1 MMDSDRSYHLVIVGG
16 GVAGWTAARRA
27 QELGADVAVLERT
40 HAGFGFGNGRL
51 SGGAF
56 HAAYMDPKSD
66 PGDLLDA
73 ILADAGGYARRDL
86 AEAWANN
93 VGRAFEFL
101 GKEGATFAPG
111 GNEEYMQHVLMPP
124 REAVIGRNF
133 AGSGPDRLLT
143 KMWTTFLENGGTFL
157 AGHRAIQ
164 LDCTDGVV
172 TGVYAKAPRGTV
184 RVAGQAVLLAD
195 GGFQGNPEM
204 VARYIT
210 TDYKLRGSPHDT
222 GDALRMGL
230 DIGAVA
236 VNMEWF
242 YGAPLCRDALNDDR
256 LWPYPTPSGVI
267 AEGLLVDAYGER
279 FVDEGTPPEL
289 IADAIAKSRTPGHC
303 WAIFDGD
310 TWETTGREGGASIN
324 PTLGECGGTILSA
337 PDVQQLA
344 VKTGLPLG
352 TLRATMEAFHRFSTT
367 GAEMKPRKTG
377 RATPF
382 TSTTLYALPVIAG
395 ITFAMGGLLVD
406 AHARVM
412 HRDGAPIKGLYAAGG
427 SMGGLQGGPQSKGY
441 AGGWSEA
448 TTFGLLA
455 AEHAIA
461 HHA

>member
-1 MMDSDRSYHLVIVGG
+1 MNIDRSFDLVIVGG

-27 QELGADVAVLERT
+27 QDLGADVVVLERT

-56 HAAYMDPKSD
+56 HAAYLDPQSD
-66 PGDLLDA
+66 PTELLDA

-93 VGRAFEFL
+93 VRRAFEFL
-101 GKEGATFAPG
+101 KKEGAEFAPG
-111 GNEEYMQHVLMPP
+111 GPEQYMQHVLWPP
-124 REAVIGRNF
+124 REAVIGRKF

-143 KMWTTFLENGGTFL
+143 KMWTTFVENGGTFL
-157 AGHRAIQ
+157 ADHRAIE
-164 LDCTDGVV
+164 LDCTDGAV
-172 TGVYAKAPRGTV
+172 TGVFATAPRGTV
-184 RVAGQAVLLAD
+184 RVGGRAVLLAD

-230 DIGAVA
+230 AIGAVA

-279 FVDEGTPPEL
+279 FVDEATPPEL

-303 WAIFDGD
+303 WAIFDED
-310 TWETTGREGGASIN
+310 TWESTGREGGASIN
-324 PTLGECGGTILSA
+324 PTLVECGGTIISA
-337 PDVQQLA
+337 PDVDELA
-344 VKTGLPLG
+344 AKTGLPPRNLS
-352 TLRATMEAFHRFSTT
+352 ATIDAFARFCAT
-367 GAEMKPRKTG
+367 GAEMTPPKTG
-377 RATPF
+377 RSTPF

-406 AHARVM
+406 PHARVM
-412 HRDGAPIKGLYAAGG
+412 HRDGAPIAGLYAAGG
-427 SMGGLQGGPQSKGY
+427 SMGGLQGGPRSKGY
-441 AGGWSEA
+441 TGGWSEA

-455 AEHAIA
+455 AEHVMANRA
-461 HHA
+461 